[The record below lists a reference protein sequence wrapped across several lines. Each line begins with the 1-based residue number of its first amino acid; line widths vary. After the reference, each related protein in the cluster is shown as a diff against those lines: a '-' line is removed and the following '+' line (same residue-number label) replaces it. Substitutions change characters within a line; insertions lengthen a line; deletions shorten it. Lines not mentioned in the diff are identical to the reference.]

1 MFYLINE
8 EHDVV
13 LDIENDF
20 ETGSKLLT
28 TSKKENLRE
37 SQLWKWECNNSRL
50 VNKQLGLV
58 ADAMDATTGLFV
70 KAQPACT
77 EGSQKWRFSDGK
89 LDSF

>member
-13 LDIENDF
+13 LDIAND
-20 ETGSKLLT
+20 LLV
-28 TSKKENLRE
+28 TSKKERLRE
-37 SQLWKWECNNSRL
+37 SQLWKWECENSLL

-58 ADAMDATTGLFV
+58 ADAMDVTTDLFV
-70 KAQPACT
+70 KARPRCK

-89 LDSF
+89 SDSF

>member
-13 LDIENDF
+13 LDIVND
-20 ETGSKLLT
+20 LLI

-50 VNKQLGLV
+50 VNKQQGLV
-58 ADAMDATTGLFV
+58 ADAMDVTTGLFV
-70 KAQPACT
+70 KAQTACM

-89 LDSF
+89 SDSV